1 MDLSDATIR
10 GSSSNGLFLHGEWV
24 YPWEHKHHTH
34 VGPQSHPMHTRRE
47 GISSCLRFEAA
58 LPELPLLLNP
68 ILKERFTPHVCEA
81 PGIGRECAHKGTY
94 TNTICMPDAMC
105 NHRRKR
111 RHFGSRNSIT
121 VCLISETVLLP
132 TKCSLQL
139 FTRFAPAGGTI
150 LLRCSTIV
158 WVLPHPHPPP
168 PAPRRTLY
176 DSRDSHI
183 EDPSTPGFFRE
194 ERWGSER
201 QRHAWI
207 DGRMKEGTGPMRH
220 LELWCYW
227 EMCSVYVCVCV
238 CIWNPAG

>member
-1 MDLSDATIR
+1 MFVMTDTFWRKSLKLSFFFPAMDLSDATIR

-139 FTRFAPAGGTI
+139 FTRSAPAGGTI

-158 WVLPHPHPPP
+158 WVLPHPHPLLLHLEELYMT
-168 PAPRRTLY
+168 AGTLTLKT
-176 DSRDSHI
+176 HLH
-183 EDPSTPGFFRE
+183 PGF
-194 ERWGSER
+194 SER
-201 QRHAWI
+201 KDEDQR
-207 DGRMKEGTGPMRH
+207 GRGMR
-220 LELWCYW
+220 
-227 EMCSVYVCVCV
+227 
-238 CIWNPAG
+238 G